1 MTTQCYKRHIVG
13 CLGVREEVGY
23 RHAQAPEKDNFH
35 MKEKNKYY
43 SSFKS
48 FINQS
53 SLCVCL
59 SILNILTEDKK
70 LQKVSDKYCFAE
82 FENAK
87 KKHLH
92 TYKHGNY

>member
-1 MTTQCYKRHIVG
+1 M
-13 CLGVREEVGY
+13 REEVCH

-35 MKEKNKYY
+35 MKERINIL
-43 SSFKS
+43 SFKS

-87 KKHLH
+87 KKQKKHLH
-92 TYKHGNY
+92 TYMHGNYYGIRTKTIINT

>member
-1 MTTQCYKRHIVG
+1 M
-13 CLGVREEVGY
+13 REEVDY

-82 FENAK
+82 FEKAK
-87 KKHLH
+87 KNYQKHLH
-92 TYKHGNY
+92 TYMHGNYYGIRTKTIINT